1 MKDIGMKSFYK
12 HSSETSKKS
21 KCVKK
26 LKSRTTSGLDKE
38 VKTIEDNEIEEERR
52 WTRNFEKKF

>member
-12 HSSETSKKS
+12 HSSETIKKS
-21 KCVKK
+21 KWVIK